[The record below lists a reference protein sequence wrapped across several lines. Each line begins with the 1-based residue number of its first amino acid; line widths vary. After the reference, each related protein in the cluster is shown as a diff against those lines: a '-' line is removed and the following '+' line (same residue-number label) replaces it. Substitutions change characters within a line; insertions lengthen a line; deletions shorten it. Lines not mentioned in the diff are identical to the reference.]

1 MEGLIDEEGRG
12 IVLKESGVVC
22 ATSRRNLADL
32 LGKIIVTMKDKNG
45 IIIQEDYIIHVS
57 PANAWWRDD
66 YKWTS
71 GQVSITVINGVAI
84 LKNVGQQEQD
94 FGINYSGPFLRG
106 RLGWAHIM
114 DLCPWEPISSEKP
127 QEGRLHSGEGNVI
140 PDVSFSARKEGTKIY
155 LRNLSSKTN
164 VYGYVK
170 SYHKGE
176 RKPESQCI
184 KSQF

>member
-1 MEGLIDEEGRG
+1 M
-12 IVLKESGVVC
+12 
-22 ATSRRNLADL
+22 
-32 LGKIIVTMKDKNG
+32 
-45 IIIQEDYIIHVS
+45 
-57 PANAWWRDD
+57 
-66 YKWTS
+66 
-71 GQVSITVINGVAI
+71 INGVAI

-94 FGINYSGPFLRG
+94 FGINYGGPFLRG
-106 RLGWAHIM
+106 RLGWGQIM

-170 SYHKGE
+170 AIIKENG
-176 RKPESQCI
+176 SQ
-184 KSQF
+184 KVSVLRVNFE